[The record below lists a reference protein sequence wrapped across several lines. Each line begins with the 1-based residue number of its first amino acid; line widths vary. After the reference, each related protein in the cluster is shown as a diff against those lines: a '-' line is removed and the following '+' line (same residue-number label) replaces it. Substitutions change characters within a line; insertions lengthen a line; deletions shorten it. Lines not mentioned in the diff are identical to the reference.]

1 MINYMLSQQLL
12 ESDDNI
18 DYQMY
23 WERTIM
29 YRVFKK
35 KYPSEAW
42 KAQLKR
48 IKSRNK
54 YDII

>member
-1 MINYMLSQQLL
+1 MLSQQLL